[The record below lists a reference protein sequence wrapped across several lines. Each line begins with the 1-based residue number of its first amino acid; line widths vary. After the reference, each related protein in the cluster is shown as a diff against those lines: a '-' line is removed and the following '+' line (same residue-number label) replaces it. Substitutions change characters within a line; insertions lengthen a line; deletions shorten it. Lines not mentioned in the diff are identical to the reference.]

1 VVCLGSIGGLQKKL
15 RHIIYQCNFK
25 IKEGKRKM
33 SYNNE
38 KNSGILKQDYDY
50 FSHGLEG
57 VAAFETSISYI
68 DGKDGILI
76 YRGIPIEELA
86 KKSTYEETAYFLIYG
101 SLPTKAELKKFSA
114 DLEAH
119 ISLNTEDIKWLKDF
133 PVAAHPMDVLNT
145 CVSLMSLPEGGDYEV
160 GGESD
165 LRAGI
170 QIMGKIPSYIAAFD
184 RIRKG
189 KEPVPP
195 DSKLSYAANFLWML
209 NGEKPKEKES
219 KIMDL
224 CLILHAEH
232 GVCASTFGALVTSST
247 LADVYSSIVSAIG
260 TLKGYL
266 HGGAN
271 EQVIRMLERIG
282 GPENVEKYISNV
294 IKKKEKI
301 MGFGHRVY
309 KALDPR
315 ARILK
320 KYARDLTD
328 KRDEVLFK
336 TALKVEEL
344 MEKKYGPKG
353 IYPNVDFYSGFVY
366 KALGIPTDLFTSIF
380 AMARAAGWIAHILE
394 YRESSR
400 IFRPRGIYNGPVNVK
415 YIPVKE
421 R

>member
-1 VVCLGSIGGLQKKL
+1 
-15 RHIIYQCNFK
+15 
-25 IKEGKRKM
+25 M

>member
-1 VVCLGSIGGLQKKL
+1 
-15 RHIIYQCNFK
+15 
-25 IKEGKRKM
+25 M
-33 SYNNE
+33 SYKKTDGRFNLRQE
-38 KNSGILKQDYDY
+38 YDF

-86 KKSTYEETAYFLIYG
+86 EKSSFEETAYFLIYG
-101 SLPTKAELKKFSA
+101 SLPIEIELKKFA
-114 DLEAH
+114 GDLENH
-119 ISLNTEDIKWLKDF
+119 ISLNPQDIKWLKDF
-133 PVAAHPMDVLNT
+133 PVSAHPMDVLNT
-145 CVSLMSLPEGGDYEV
+145 CVSLMSLSEGGDYEE
-160 GGESD
+160 GTEND
-165 LRAGI
+165 LKAGI
-170 QIMGKIPSYIAAFD
+170 HIMGKMPSYIAAFD
-184 RIRKG
+184 RIRQGKG
-189 KEPVPP
+189 PIPP
-195 DSKLSYAANFLWML
+195 DNKLSYAANFLWML
-209 NGEKPKEKES
+209 TGEKPEEKEAR
-219 KIMDL
+219 IMDL

-232 GVCASTFGALVTSST
+232 GVCPSTFATLVTSST
-247 LADVYSSIVSAIG
+247 FSDVYSSIVTAIG

-271 EQVIRMLERIG
+271 EQVIRMLEGIG
-282 GPENVEKYISNV
+282 GPENVEDYINEAMKE
-294 IKKKEKI
+294 KKKI

-328 KRDEVLFK
+328 KRDEILFK
-336 TALKVEEL
+336 TALKVEEV
-344 MEKKYGPKG
+344 MEKKFGPKG

-380 AMARAAGWIAHILE
+380 ALARSAGWIAHILE
-394 YRESSR
+394 YRESNR

-415 YIPVKE
+415 YIPIEE

>member
-1 VVCLGSIGGLQKKL
+1 LQKKL
-15 RHIIYQCNFK
+15 RHIIYLCNFK
-25 IKEGKRKM
+25 IKEGQGKM
-33 SYNNE
+33 DYENKKIN
-38 KNSGILKQDYDY
+38 GVLKQDYEF

-57 VAAFETSISYI
+57 VAAFETAISYI

-86 KKSTYEETAYFLIYG
+86 EKSSYEETAYFLIYG
-101 SLPTKAELKKFSA
+101 NLPTKAELKGFSQ

-119 ISLNTEDIKWLKDF
+119 ISLDTEDIKWLKDL

-160 GGESD
+160 CRESD
-165 LRAGI
+165 LKAGI
-170 QIMGKIPSYIAAFD
+170 HIMGKIPSYIAAFD

-189 KEPVPP
+189 KEPIPP

-209 NGEKPKEKES
+209 NGEKPKEKEA
-219 KIMDL
+219 KIMNL

-232 GVCASTFGALVTSST
+232 GVCASTFATLVTSST
-247 LADVYSSIVSAIG
+247 FSDVYSSIVTGIG

-271 EQVIRMLERIG
+271 EQVIRMLERID
-282 GPENVEKYISNV
+282 GPENVEKYVSEAT
-294 IKKKEKI
+294 KKKEKI

-320 KYARDLTD
+320 KYARDLTG
-328 KRDEVLFK
+328 KRDEILFK
-336 TALKVEEL
+336 TALKVEEV
-344 MEKKYGPKG
+344 MEKKFGPKG

-366 KALGIPTDLFTSIF
+366 KALGIPTDMFTSIF
-380 AMARAAGWIAHILE
+380 AMARSAGWIAHILE
-394 YRESSR
+394 YRESNR
-400 IFRPRGIYNGPVNVK
+400 IFRPRGIYDGPVNVK
-415 YIPVKE
+415 YIPIKE

>member
-1 VVCLGSIGGLQKKL
+1 
-15 RHIIYQCNFK
+15 
-25 IKEGKRKM
+25 M
-33 SYNNE
+33 SYKKTDGRFN
-38 KNSGILKQDYDY
+38 LKQEYDF

-86 KKSTYEETAYFLIYG
+86 EKSSFEETAYFLIYG
-101 SLPTKAELKKFSA
+101 SLPTEKELKKFSG
-114 DLEAH
+114 DLENH
-119 ISLNTEDIKWLKDF
+119 ISLNPQDIKWLKDF
-133 PVAAHPMDVLNT
+133 PVSAHPMDVLNT
-145 CVSLMSLPEGGDYEV
+145 CVSLMSLSEGGDYEV
-160 GGESD
+160 GTESD
-165 LRAGI
+165 LKAGI
-170 QIMGKIPSYIAAFD
+170 HIMGKIPSYIAAFD
-184 RIRKG
+184 RIRRGKG
-189 KEPVPP
+189 PIPP

-209 NGEKPKEKES
+209 TGEKPEEKEAR
-219 KIMDL
+219 IMDL

-232 GVCASTFGALVTSST
+232 GVCASTFGTLVTSST
-247 LADVYSSIVSAIG
+247 FSDVYSSIVTAIG

-271 EQVIRMLERIG
+271 EQVIRMLEGIG
-282 GPENVEKYISNV
+282 GPENVEDYINEAMKE
-294 IKKKEKI
+294 KKKI

-336 TALKVEEL
+336 TALKVEEV
-344 MEKKYGPKG
+344 MEKKFGPKG

-366 KALGIPTDLFTSIF
+366 RALRIPTDLFTSIF
-380 AMARAAGWIAHILE
+380 ALARSAGWIAHILE
-394 YRESSR
+394 YRESNR

-415 YIPVKE
+415 YIPIEE

>member
-1 VVCLGSIGGLQKKL
+1 
-15 RHIIYQCNFK
+15 
-25 IKEGKRKM
+25 M
-33 SYNNE
+33 SYKKTDGRFNLRQE
-38 KNSGILKQDYDY
+38 YDF

-86 KKSTYEETAYFLIYG
+86 EKSTYEETAYFLIFG
-101 SLPTKAELKKFSA
+101 NLPTKAELKDFSS
-114 DLEAH
+114 DLENH
-119 ISLNTEDIKWLKDF
+119 ISLNPEDIKWLKDF
-133 PVAAHPMDVLNT
+133 PVSAHPMDVLNT
-145 CVSLMSLPEGGDYEV
+145 CVSLMGLPEGGNYEV
-160 GGESD
+160 GIESD
-165 LRAGI
+165 LKAGI
-170 QIMGKIPSYIAAFD
+170 HIMGKMPSYIAAFD
-184 RIRKG
+184 RVRRGKG
-189 KEPVPP
+189 PIPP
-195 DSKLSYAANFLWML
+195 DNKLSYAANFLWML
-209 NGEKPKEKES
+209 TGEKPEEKETR
-219 KIMDL
+219 ILDL

-232 GVCASTFGALVTSST
+232 GVCPSTFATLVTSST
-247 LADVYSSIVSAIG
+247 FSDVYSSIVTAIG

-271 EQVIRMLERIG
+271 EQVISMLEGIG
-282 GPENVEKYISNV
+282 GPENVENYINEAMKE
-294 IKKKEKI
+294 KKKI

-336 TALKVEEL
+336 TALKVEEV
-344 MEKKYGPKG
+344 MEKKFGPKG

-366 KALGIPTDLFTSIF
+366 RALRIPTDLFTSIF
-380 AMARAAGWIAHILE
+380 ALARSAGWIAHILE
-394 YRESSR
+394 YRESNR
-400 IFRPRGIYNGPVNVK
+400 IFRPRGIYNGPINVK
-415 YIPVKE
+415 YIPIEE